1 MTDFLNAENIALSL
15 SEKLKDEILIKV
27 FKKTDSTNSLV
38 RSFAEDGAE
47 AGLFVVAGEQSAG
60 RGRLGRSFYS
70 PGDTGVYMSLLL
82 RPEMKAVESV
92 FITTAAA
99 VAVCRAL
106 ESCGAKAPAIKWVND
121 IFVDGKKVCGILTEA
136 SIDPSSTNLNYA
148 VLGVGINIY
157 APDSG
162 FPEEIKGIA
171 GAVFSEREEN
181 LRNKFCAAFLNEFF
195 DIYNNGI
202 SPKSHTDEYIKRSI
216 VIGKQV
222 SVISGDV
229 VRPAFVEGITENCEL
244 KVTYENGE
252 KAIVSSGE
260 VSLKI

>member
-1 MTDFLNAENIALSL
+1 MTDFLNAENITLSL
-15 SEKLKDEILIKV
+15 SEKLKHKVLIKV
-27 FKKTDSTNSLV
+27 FEKTDSTNSLV

-47 AGLFVVAGEQSAG
+47 EGLFVVAGEQSAG

-82 RPEMKAVESV
+82 RPEMKAAESV

-106 ESCGAKAPAIKWVND
+106 EKSGAQKPAIKWVND
-121 IFVDGKKVCGILTEA
+121 IFVGGKKVCGILTEA
-136 SIDPSSTNLNYA
+136 SINPSSANLNYA
-148 VLGVGINIY
+148 VLGVGVNIY

-162 FPEEIKGIA
+162 FPEEIEGIA
-171 GAVFSEREEN
+171 GAVFNERKES

-202 SPKSHTDEYIKRSI
+202 SSQSHTDEYIERSI
-216 VIGKQV
+216 VIGKKV
-222 SVISGDV
+222 SVISGDG
-229 VRPAFVEGITENCEL
+229 VRSAFVDGITRNCEL
-244 KVTYENGE
+244 SVTYENGE

>member
-15 SEKLKDEILIKV
+15 SEKLKEKVLIKV
-27 FKKTDSTNSLV
+27 FEKTDSTNSLV
-38 RSFAEDGAE
+38 RSFAENGAE
-47 AGLFVVAGEQSAG
+47 EGLFLVAGEQSAG

-82 RPEMKAVESV
+82 RPEIKAAESV

-106 ESCGAKAPAIKWVND
+106 EECGAKAPEIKWVND
-121 IFVDGKKVCGILTEA
+121 IFVGGKKVCGILTEA
-136 SIDPSSTNLNYA
+136 SIDPSNNKLSYA
-148 VLGVGINIY
+148 VLGVGVNIY

-162 FPEEIKGIA
+162 FPEEIKNIA
-171 GAVFSEREEN
+171 GAVFSERKEN
-181 LRNKFCAAFLNEFF
+181 LRNKFCAAFLSEFF
-195 DIYNNGI
+195 DVYNNGM
-202 SPKSHTDEYIKRSI
+202 SLKSHTDEYIQRSI

-222 SVISGDV
+222 SVISGDS
-229 VRPAFVEGITENCEL
+229 VRSAFVDGITENCEL

-252 KAIVSSGE
+252 KGVVSSGE